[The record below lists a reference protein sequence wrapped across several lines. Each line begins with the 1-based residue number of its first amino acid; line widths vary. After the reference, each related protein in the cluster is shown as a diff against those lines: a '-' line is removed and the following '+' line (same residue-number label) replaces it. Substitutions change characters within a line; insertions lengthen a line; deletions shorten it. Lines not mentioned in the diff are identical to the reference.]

1 MPLAT
6 ARVATTRPARY
17 VKQLVSHMGHKVTTS
32 LAPDG
37 RGVIRLTAGTCS
49 LTPTPD
55 QLVLTATAVDAESL
69 AQVQDVITRHL
80 VRFATQEELT
90 VEWSAAIDGGD
101 LEPTHPVIGEYLLSH
116 HTPADEI
123 LGELAMATREATAG
137 AAHMQ
142 ISSDEGALLT
152 MLTRLTGARFAVE
165 VGVFTGY
172 SALCIARG
180 LADGGRLL
188 ACDVSEEWTAVGR
201 PYWERAGVADRIDL
215 RIAPALET
223 LRALDPEPVID
234 IAFIDAD
241 KHNYPLY
248 YEEIVRRLRPGG
260 LVVLDNV
267 FLGGRVLDPTYQE
280 EPHLAMR
287 HLNGLITVDERVES
301 VMLPVRDGLT
311 IARRR

>member
-6 ARVATTRPARY
+6 AHVATTRPARY

-32 LAPDG
+32 LTPDG
-37 RGVIRLTAGTCS
+37 RGVITLTAGACS

-80 VRFATQEELT
+80 VRFATQEELA
-90 VEWSAAIDGGD
+90 VEWSSAIDGDD
-101 LEPTHPVIGEYLLSH
+101 LEPTQPVIGEYLLSH
-116 HTPADEI
+116 HTPADDI

-137 AAHMQ
+137 AAYMQ

-223 LRALDPEPVID
+223 LRALDAEPVID

-267 FLGGRVLDPTYQE
+267 FLGGSVLDPAYQE
-280 EPHLAMR
+280 ERHLAMR
-287 HLNGLITVDERVES
+287 HLNDLMAVDERVES
-301 VMLPVRDGLT
+301 VMLPVRDGIT

>member
-17 VKQLVSHMGHKVTTS
+17 IKQLVSHMGHKVTTS
-32 LAPDG
+32 LTPDG
-37 RGVIRLTAGTCS
+37 RGVITLTAGTCS

-55 QLVLTATAVDAESL
+55 QLVLTVTAVDDESL

-80 VRFATQEELT
+80 VRFATQEELA
-90 VEWSAAIDGGD
+90 VDWSAAIDGGD
-101 LEPTHPVIGEYLLSH
+101 LEPTHPVIGEYLLNH

-223 LRALDPEPVID
+223 LRALDAEPVID

-280 EPHLAMR
+280 EHHLAMR
-287 HLNGLITVDERVES
+287 HLNDLITVDERVES